1 MRSNIKILFVSL
13 LTSIFC
19 LAASAQ
25 VPTPTSQLEF
35 EEYEWDFG
43 TIKEVDGPVS
53 HTFKVKNTSD
63 KPAIFE
69 RVITTCG
76 CTTPTYPRTPIYAGK
91 EGEITITYNPADRP
105 GRFTKTITI
114 ITGNGKNRDVL
125 TIKGVVTAR
134 PKTVEDEY
142 PFLLAQD
149 LRADKAHLSFGY
161 VKQGSTKS
169 MTIRLI
175 NTSNKPLT
183 IEQEWLVKSDYLTVA
198 VPQTI
203 APRKKA
209 TITLTYDLSAK
220 TKYGLLSDQL
230 RLKVNGKAA
239 LLPINTDGTGVDDL
253 SKMSKKTAPLMLLS
267 SGFVNFGKSKA
278 GSPLNKTITITNT
291 GASPLIIRN
300 VQCRANSRTS
310 LKEGD
315 QIEAG
320 KSMEMTVSLVPEA
333 GETGSVFGS
342 IVIISNDPDRPMRE
356 IRINANIE

>member
-1 MRSNIKILFVSL
+1 MKKIILTLFCAL
-13 LTSIFC
+13 GII
-19 LAASAQ
+19 AASDAQ
-25 VPTPTSQLEF
+25 NKKSPVVF
-35 EEYEWDFG
+35 DAYEWDFG
-43 TIKEVDGPVS
+43 TIKELDGPVS

-76 CTTPTYPRTPIYAGK
+76 CTTPTYPRTPIYAGQ

-105 GRFTKTITI
+105 GRFTKTVTI
-114 ITGNGKNRDVL
+114 ITGNGKNRDVI

-161 VKQGSTKS
+161 VKQGGTKS

-183 IEQEWLVKSDYLTVA
+183 LEQEWIVKSGYLTA
-198 VPQTI
+198 NIPQII
-203 APRKKA
+203 APKKKA
-209 TITLTYDLSAK
+209 TITLTYDLSER
-220 TKYGLLSDQL
+220 TKYGMLSDQF
-230 RLKVNGKAA
+230 RLKVNGKSA

-267 SGFVNFGKSKA
+267 SGFVNFGKSKIGA
-278 GSPLNKTITITNT
+278 PLNKTITITNT

-300 VQCRANSRTS
+300 VQCRSNSRTT

-320 KSMEMTVSLVPEA
+320 ASLDMTISLTPET